1 MHERRLTVTQ
11 ILVTAELRRSC
22 RKTRGGTAAKLK
34 WNEEGIAGQRCEIRR
49 RGDHPCRG
57 SIGSTSGGRWYGR
70 KGARQLVSHCKA
82 ERTSDQTQ
90 PFGHRSMSIGLVAG
104 GPGPPHSFQ
113 VNLSTLPSDLLAR
126 VSFRCSAHVACVH
139 KGDGDL
145 LIAARRCRQIAS
157 AGWRQGARVKQP
169 AND

>member
-1 MHERRLTVTQ
+1 VTQ
-11 ILVTAELRRSC
+11 ILATVELRRSC
-22 RKTRGGTAAKLK
+22 RMLRGGTAANWQ

-49 RGDHPCRG
+49 IGYHPCRG
-57 SIGSTSGGRWYGR
+57 SIGSASGGRWYGR

-90 PFGHRSMSIGLVAG
+90 PFGRRGMSIGLVAG
-104 GPGPPHSFQ
+104 NPVPLHSFLI
-113 VNLSTLPSDLLAR
+113 NLSTLPSDLLAR
-126 VSFRCSAHVACVH
+126 VSFRCRAHVACVH

-145 LIAARRCRQIAS
+145 LIAALHCRQIAS
-157 AGWRQGARVKQP
+157 AGWRQGAQVKQP